1 MLDRFIQRAQEDS
14 EEDML
19 CLIEKFQP
27 LMVKYARKMPLKAG
41 NT

>member
-19 CLIEKFQP
+19 RLIEKFQP
-27 LMVKYARKMPLKAG
+27 LIE
-41 NT
+41 